1 MNVGNSEMKY
11 AMGCRDAYSSIFPI
25 LLSIELDGSIR
36 RLEKRKEIQVFP
48 VCQTLYVASV
58 TLITV
63 SSKLTSTSNQSH
75 KTVLMTVHDAAGL
88 HKIKVFESGNAS
100 FKWCLET
107 MTSSGAVPAS
117 LEYQQTA
124 VFQSS
129 LSKKTYYH

>member
-1 MNVGNSEMKY
+1 MYIYISDKETFPPNSSFLARTRIELESIQLLYYLMNVGNSEMKY

-100 FKWCLET
+100 FK
-107 MTSSGAVPAS
+107 
-117 LEYQQTA
+117 
-124 VFQSS
+124 
-129 LSKKTYYH
+129 